1 MRESED
7 WLIDVGA
14 LLEKVEAAAPIDSV
28 PAVAAALG
36 DMIGAREVNLLIAD
50 FSGRALVRLT
60 SAARIDGARSH
71 GRNEQA
77 ETLPLAGTLY
87 DRVLRTQQPD
97 VQVLDDGARM
107 TGSATD
113 RGDAIGLLELLL
125 PRRPSPEQVTD
136 VCSAAHALAY

>member
-36 DMIGAREVNLLIAD
+36 EMVGAHEVNLLIAD

-60 SAARIDGARSH
+60 SVAPVEGARTH
-71 GRNEQA
+71 GRSEQA

-87 DRVLRTQQPD
+87 DRVLRTQQAD
-97 VQVLDDGARM
+97 VQALDVGA
-107 TGSATD
+107 
-113 RGDAIGLLELLL
+113 
-125 PRRPSPEQVTD
+125 
-136 VCSAAHALAY
+136 